1 MDDLMRKA
9 IADFRAAL
17 EAAEAAENKKWLEK
31 KGNTLYVI
39 MPNGRVKRRAELDI
53 MRKIDLGRE

>member
-1 MDDLMRKA
+1 MNDDMRKA

-17 EAAEAAENKKWLEK
+17 EQAESAENKKWLEK

-53 MRKIDLGRE
+53 MRKIDRLE